1 MAVDPELYVKLV
13 LLGILHWVL
22 AVILLHDLADRKRV
36 MGGRKAPWVLVI
48 VFVAFLGSLLYLLC
62 HPNVFIGGDDE

>member
-22 AVILLHDLADRKRV
+22 AVILLYDLADRKRV
-36 MGGRKAPWVLVI
+36 LGGRTPLSVVRLHSGRTKEAILYSPKGESSYLVG
-48 VFVAFLGSLLYLLC
+48 A
-62 HPNVFIGGDDE
+62 